1 MMSTRWWDCFQG
13 DDRTTHL
20 PSTEECS
27 SAILFQDAAE
37 AGFNGRDVPHDE
49 NERYFWLISHGY

>member
-1 MMSTRWWDCFQG
+1 
-13 DDRTTHL
+13 
-20 PSTEECS
+20 
-27 SAILFQDAAE
+27 LFQDAAE